1 MTTLVA
7 ELGKKLADRWLG
19 TLVLPGLLFVAVAT
33 CGRLLGHGRALRP
46 GVLPAEVDRLVRGL
60 SGTSTAFAV
69 AGLLLAATAAGV
81 AARAVAAA
89 VRRVWTARRPRRW
102 VAWRHRRALAAAPER
117 LPVQY
122 LPARATPVGDR
133 FRLVDERVA
142 VQFGLSVVLAWP
154 RLWLLVA
161 EPTAA
166 AVRLAAARYRAAT
179 ETTAWG
185 VLYLV
190 LGAVWWPAAVVGAAV
205 VVVGYRQS
213 RVRGGV
219 LADVVEATVDVH
231 QKQLAEA
238 VGVDLPHGRVTP
250 AEGLRIND
258 VLNKRA

>member
-1 MTTLVA
+1 M
-7 ELGKKLADRWLG
+7 
-19 TLVLPGLLFVAVAT
+19 
-33 CGRLLGHGRALRP
+33 
-46 GVLPAEVDRLVRGL
+46 
-60 SGTSTAFAV
+60 
-69 AGLLLAATAAGV
+69 
-81 AARAVAAA
+81 
-89 VRRVWTARRPRRW
+89 
-102 VAWRHRRALAAAPER
+102 
-117 LPVQY
+117 QY